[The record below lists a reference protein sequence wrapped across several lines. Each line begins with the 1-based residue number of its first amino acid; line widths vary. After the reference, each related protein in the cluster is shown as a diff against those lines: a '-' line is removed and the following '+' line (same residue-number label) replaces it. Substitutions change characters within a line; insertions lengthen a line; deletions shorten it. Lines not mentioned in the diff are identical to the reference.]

1 MIEKILYIDWNST
14 DEKGVMAPLKEIYKV
29 TKCSSIKSLRAPEL
43 FSNDLIIIREIKNIE
58 ELINNIKYLNS
69 LMIKNILIAIPFE
82 WKKAFYEQAQVL
94 EFIDVIYEPMLSDE
108 LLFYI
113 NKIKLESDNLYYQI
127 LNQMDLMALVL
138 DADRRILYAN
148 AALLKETGYSINE
161 VLGENIQ
168 IFKSN
173 EHSLLFYDNLR
184 QTLDSNLHWSGT
196 FKNERKDGSLYWEDA
211 SVFKIK
217 MNHEEVYIKIS
228 FNASRREKILSQQE
242 KETKVASRVQRSLL
256 PSKLETNNL
265 KIDGFYKPLKNV
277 SGDIY
282 NWFKIKDNIYA
293 VYLLDVVGHG
303 VASALITTSA
313 ISIINNLLEKEYT
326 LDVLLK
332 KLNNKMIN
340 MYNLEDLSLNN
351 YYTMAIG
358 IIDLDKKCIK
368 YANCGHPGIYMIH
381 NQKLIELREGN
392 FPIGL
397 LSDKDYSYS
406 EINYDSSVELFFF
419 SDGLIEIDFDKKK
432 GIKELKDALYRYIQT
447 DQTVDLLSFLK
458 TNLVDSRDADL
469 HDDLTMTT
477 VSISTEGE
485 TK

>member
-1 MIEKILYIDWNST
+1 MIDRILYIDWNSA
-14 DEKGVMAPLKEIYKV
+14 DEKGVMDSLKETYKV
-29 TKCSSIKSLRAPEL
+29 TKCSRIKSLRAPEL
-43 FSNDLIIIREIKNIE
+43 FDNDLIIIREIATIKR
-58 ELINNIKYLNS
+58 LINDIKYLNS
-69 LMIKNILIAIPFE
+69 LIIKSILIVIPLE
-82 WKKAFYEQAQVL
+82 WKKTFYEESQSI
-94 EFIDVIYEPMLSDE
+94 EFIDVIYEPMLLDE
-108 LLFYI
+108 ILFYI
-113 NKIKLESDNLYYQI
+113 RKIKLESDSLYYQI

-148 AALLKETGYSINE
+148 EALLKETGYSINE
-161 VLGENIQ
+161 VLGENIR

-217 MNHEEVYIKIS
+217 MNHEEVYVKIS

-242 KETKVASRVQRSLL
+242 KETQVASQVQRSLL
-256 PSKLETNNL
+256 PTKLEN
-265 KIDGFYKPLKNV
+265 KEIVIDGFYKPLKNV

-282 NWFKIKDNIYA
+282 NWFKIKDNLYA

-340 MYNLEDLSLNN
+340 MYNLGDLSQNN

-358 IIDLDKKCIK
+358 IIDLDKKSIK
-368 YANCGHPGIYMIH
+368 YANCGHPEIYMIH

-397 LSDKDYSYS
+397 LSDRDYSYS
-406 EINYDSSVELFFF
+406 EIDYTSSVELFFF

-432 GIKELKDALYRYIQT
+432 GIEEVKGALGRYIKSNQKE
-447 DQTVDLLSFLK
+447 DMLSFIK

-477 VSISTEGE
+477 VSILAEGE
-485 TK
+485 NE